1 MMSFV
6 FSSRRRHTRC
16 ALVTGVQTCALPI
29 SLKGRL
35 AAAGFVVLPVV
46 MGSSNVSCLGSLV
59 AAAEQQ
65 HQRFPV
71 LAAVDAIAGSVID
84 AQLEDTLAYG
94 LPVATQSRTHAVE
107 PPEDPDP
114 GLARSDEHTSD
125 LQSLMRK
132 SY

>member
-1 MMSFV
+1 
-6 FSSRRRHTRC
+6 
-16 ALVTGVQTCALPI
+16 
-29 SLKGRL
+29 
-35 AAAGFVVLPVV
+35 

-114 GLARSDEHTSD
+114 GLAIPQAGEPFAERAAPVRGQVFTDFDVGHCSLKRSEEHTSE
-125 LQSLMRK
+125 LQSLMRI
-132 SY
+132 SYAVSCLKKKKINAH

>member
-29 SLKGRL
+29 ALKGRL

-84 AQLEDTLAYG
+84 AQIEDTIAYDIQ
-94 LPVATQSRTHAVE
+94 VATQTSTHAVAPHHDPE
-107 PPEDPDP
+107 PGPWSEHP
-114 GLARSDEHTSD
+114 GTTHPQKE
-125 LQSLMRK
+125 
-132 SY
+132 

>member
-1 MMSFV
+1 
-6 FSSRRRHTRC
+6 
-16 ALVTGVQTCALPI
+16 
-29 SLKGRL
+29 
-35 AAAGFVVLPVV
+35 

-107 PPEDPDP
+107 PPADPDP
-114 GLARSDEHTSD
+114 GLAIPQAGEPFADRAAPVRGQVFPDFADGRAHDYTPVTNAP
-125 LQSLMRK
+125 
-132 SY
+132 

>member
-1 MMSFV
+1 
-6 FSSRRRHTRC
+6 
-16 ALVTGVQTCALPI
+16 
-29 SLKGRL
+29 
-35 AAAGFVVLPVV
+35 

-107 PPEDPDP
+107 PPADPDP
-114 GLARSDEHTSD
+114 GLEIPPAGEPFAEREGPVRGQVFTEFNVGNSILKATNGTG
-125 LQSLMRK
+125 RPAGR
-132 SY
+132 